1 MVASRLVNCRAKTQT
16 CATTSMWKSWI
27 HDWLSMEV
35 WNMTEPA
42 VPIGRVY
49 FVCRLLVLYTD
60 FACVAR
66 ERRCV
71 GELTSGC
78 LQTKLTLTVILL
90 LQYVL

>member
-1 MVASRLVNCRAKTQT
+1 MDSRLAVHGSLERDC
-16 CATTSMWKSWI
+16 
-27 HDWLSMEV
+27 
-35 WNMTEPA
+35 EPA

-49 FVCRLLVLYTD
+49 FVCRLLVWYTD